1 MNLFRSEEHARRWR
15 MFKPEMEQTLR
26 PVSFWADA
34 FSEQLFRQ
42 RGRPDY
48 MSWLR
53 TEEGRESIARFWT
66 KMSS

>member
-15 MFKPEMEQTLR
+15 MFNPEMERTLR
-26 PVSFWADA
+26 PLSFWAEL

-48 MSWLR
+48 MTWLR
-53 TEEGRESIARFWT
+53 SDEGRESIARFLT
-66 KMSS
+66 RMP

>member
-15 MFKPEMEQTLR
+15 MFNPEMENTLR
-26 PVSFWADA
+26 PLSSWADL

-48 MSWLR
+48 MTWLR
-53 TEEGRESIARFWT
+53 GDEGRQSIANLWG
-66 KMSS
+66 KMP